1 MIFCKKKKGL
11 ILDTDFHSVSVSE
24 SGETT
29 LWWPTCWLTWQPTW
43 QLAKKMANME
53 MDMLADMEGEKVADM
68 DDMTN
73 NYISGKLRMSA

>member
-1 MIFCKKKKGL
+1 
-11 ILDTDFHSVSVSE
+11 
-24 SGETT
+24 
-29 LWWPTCWLTWQPTW
+29 
-43 QLAKKMANME
+43 MANME